1 MEDLNDKPELELLK
15 VLIEQQKQFL
25 EKQDEFLHNQGLI
38 MEKQDK
44 FLHNQERI
52 IAWLKLINRQPMG
65 NIPRE
70 LFK

>member
-15 VLIEQQKQFL
+15 VLIEQQKQSL
-25 EKQDEFLHNQGLI
+25 EKQDKFLHNQGLI

-44 FLHNQERI
+44 VLHNHERI
-52 IAWLKLINRQPMG
+52 IAWLKLSNKQPISI
-65 NIPRE
+65 IPKE

>member
-1 MEDLNDKPELELLK
+1 MENINDKPELELLK
-15 VLIEQQKQFL
+15 VLIEQQKQSL
-25 EKQDEFLHNQGLI
+25 EKQDEFLRNQDMI

-52 IAWLKLINRQPMG
+52 IAWLKLSNKQPISI
-65 NIPRE
+65 IPKE

>member
-1 MEDLNDKPELELLK
+1 MEEVYDKPELELLK
-15 VLIEQQKQFL
+15 LLIDQQKQSL
-25 EKQDEFLHNQGLI
+25 EKQDEFLRNQDMI

-52 IAWLKLINRQPMG
+52 IAWLKLSNKQPIG
-65 NIPRE
+65 IIPKE